1 MEYGKYS
8 ILVVDDQTLVRSLI
22 VQVLKGLG
30 FTTEHI
36 HQAVDGMGA
45 LRSLNT
51 RPLDVVLCD
60 ISMEPVG
67 GLDLLKEVRMGR
79 PHLSPSNIPFIF
91 LSGHAERQNVQLAA
105 QLHADGFVVK
115 PPKPV
120 DIEKALETAFSRP
133 RPEPA
138 PFRYAAVVTG
148 TEYDRSYGF
157 RLGACGFELTQT
169 KDLPSADEAV
179 LVPIEQAQADALL
192 LADLISPTGHPL
204 LTRGKRITAA
214 QLRTL
219 RNNVDV
225 YGIQHLL
232 IMDESPVA

>member
-1 MEYGKYS
+1 MEYGKCT

-30 FTTEHI
+30 FVSEHL

-45 LRSLNT
+45 LRSLNA
-51 RPLDVVLCD
+51 RPIDVVLCD
-60 ISMEPVG
+60 INMEPVG

-79 PHLSPSNIPFIF
+79 PHLSPSNMPFIF

-105 QLHADGFVVK
+105 QLHADGFIVK

-120 DIEKALETAFSRP
+120 DIEKALEVAFSRK
-133 RPEPA
+133 RPDPA
-138 PFRYAAVVTG
+138 PFRYAAIVTG

-157 RLGACGFELTQT
+157 RLGDSGFELTHPGE
-169 KDLPSADEAV
+169 LPPA
-179 LVPIEQAQADALL
+179 EQGLRLPVEEVQSDALL
-192 LADLISPTGHPL
+192 LADVVSPTGHAL
-204 LTRGKRITAA
+204 LKRGKRITAA

-219 RNNVDV
+219 RNNIDI
-225 YGIQHLL
+225 YGIQTLL
-232 IMDESPVA
+232 VMDESLQE